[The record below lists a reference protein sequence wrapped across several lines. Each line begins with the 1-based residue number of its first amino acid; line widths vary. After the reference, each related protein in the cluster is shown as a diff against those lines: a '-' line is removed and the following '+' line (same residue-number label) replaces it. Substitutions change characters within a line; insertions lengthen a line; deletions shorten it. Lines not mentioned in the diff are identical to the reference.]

1 MKRTRITDRLTF
13 LEPEDMRAFKACA
26 GLLVQGTR
34 KLAIDASMGPE
45 TIPLLRE
52 ENPREAVIS
61 HYHLDHGIW
70 GADVLDHTGAEVWV
84 PSGEERYLTD
94 LQFFLDQTAGP
105 YGLVEAWRR
114 FSVEECGYRELGRC
128 HPYDPGKSFSDS
140 AITIACLDTSG
151 HSPSHRSFYFP
162 TDKVLFTGDM
172 GVDRFGPWF
181 GWKDCD
187 LRALVGAILFLRGL
201 PVNVLLTSHGGLLTS
216 GIRQAWDQALALL
229 LEREARVARR
239 LEEGGEPEAIV
250 AEGIFF
256 PRKDHV
262 PEPMRSFLTM
272 WDTIMFGHHRKMIA
286 EGGLVSYFP
295 ELHKI
300 GKESA

>member
-1 MKRTRITDRLTF
+1 MRRTRITDRLTF

-26 GLLVQGTR
+26 GLLVQGRR
-34 KLAIDASMGPE
+34 KLAIDANMGPE
-45 TIPLLRE
+45 TIALLEQER
-52 ENPREAVIS
+52 PREAVIS
-61 HYHLDHGIW
+61 HYHLDHGVW
-70 GADVLDHTGAEVWV
+70 GAEALDHGGADVLV

-94 LQFFLDQTAGP
+94 LQFFVDQTAGP
-105 YGLVEAWRR
+105 QGMADAWRR
-114 FSVEECGYRELGRC
+114 FSVEECGYRELKRC
-128 HPYDPGKSFSDS
+128 HAYDPGTSLSDH
-140 AITIACLDTSG
+140 AITIDCLPTGG

-162 TDKVLFTGDM
+162 AHKVLFTGDM

-181 GWKDCD
+181 GWHDCD
-187 LRALVGAILFLRGL
+187 LRELVGAIFFLRGL
-201 PVNVLLTSHGGLLTS
+201 PVDVLLTSHGGMLTS
-216 GIRQAWDQALALL
+216 GIREAWDQALTRL

-239 LEEGGEPEAIV
+239 LEEGGAPEAIV

-272 WDTIMFGHHRKMIA
+272 WDTIMFGHHREMIA
-286 EGGLVSYFP
+286 QGGLNRFFP
-295 ELHKI
+295 QLRTI